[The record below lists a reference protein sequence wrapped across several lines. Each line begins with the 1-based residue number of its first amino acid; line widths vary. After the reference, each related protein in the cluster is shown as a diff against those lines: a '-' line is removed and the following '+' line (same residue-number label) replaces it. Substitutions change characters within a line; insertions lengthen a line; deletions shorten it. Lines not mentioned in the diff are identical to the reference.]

1 MIPSMAGSILLV
13 VSAGPRARATS
24 FVLSATVACEHIIGF
39 SADGRR
45 PARAAGW
52 VGGRGKGLAWRTKRV
67 AMSSI
72 CSSSVY
78 NFRGSTAAHAIRV
91 RSLSPS
97 AAQAHDSVALR
108 NKYAGRK
115 RGRNGRG

>member
-24 FVLSATVACEHIIGF
+24 FVLSATVACAHTIGF
-39 SADGRR
+39 SAECSQHEL
-45 PARAAGW
+45 AAGCVW
-52 VGGRGKGLAWRTKRV
+52 GEVRVKGGAPSGRQCHR
-67 AMSSI
+67 
-72 CSSSVY
+72 
-78 NFRGSTAAHAIRV
+78 FAAPPCTISEDRPLHATRV

-97 AAQAHDSVALR
+97 AAQAQDSVAPQ
-108 NKYAGRK
+108 NKYAGGE